1 MKKIFYMFLVLVLC
15 VPFISLYLNVYA
27 VDTDEQTEKQIVN
40 VGGIAKNDED
50 GVEVSKTIASGGLEN
65 YFDITLQIKTK
76 DSVKEIMR
84 PQDLAIVVVMD
95 VSNTMITN
103 RVDGT
108 SEPHGN
114 VSGVR
119 YPDYVAGLE
128 GDITRYAVAI
138 KAAEKFINEFASYSS
153 GLGDNV
159 VRKLGYVAFNTH
171 AHEVFGLS
179 DCKTTS
185 QASALIADMKT
196 DTEAIVEQE
205 LYSDRHDR
213 FTNIEA
219 GLAMANDML
228 ARAGNL
234 DNKYIIFLSDG
245 LPTTYIKSG
254 YNGYDPYDSSAT
266 TSTTG
271 SFYNNIRKKPC
282 TYGTSYSD
290 LAAIRART
298 KAQAAKTNGIKI
310 YSIGTGI
317 DNEHVT
323 LPAAYIADENS
334 KSKGF
339 SVVDTTTSTFEIG
352 STLEDL
358 HLWLKNSIGSGNY
371 YNATNETSLEEAYV
385 EIFKNIKDTISTS
398 VKASW
403 VAEDPMGVNG
413 NVENIEFVGL
423 YDDNNVLHDSLTKG
437 ETNQTDTA
445 SFADNKINWDLKISD
460 YEPEST
466 EGNYIY
472 RLKYRIR
479 LENELESFSPSAVYD
494 TNGVTKLS
502 YVVRVNGEL
511 SAEKE
516 IEFKIPS
523 VKGYLGHFDF
533 VKKSSQNGK
542 VLAGAKFELT
552 HDPDCECLDERV
564 HAQDAALKYEAVSD
578 ALGKVSFM
586 NIPSGHKYILT
597 EVTAPIDHLLSSN
610 TKKIEIRYSVVNGI
624 PDDYE
629 FINEIRKAN
638 LEISKLLEGNS
649 NDKDLFEIKVEA
661 WFEGIPLT
669 GTYKYKLNDSVDG
682 EIKINE
688 DIIKL
693 GNNNRLVIYD
703 LPVGAEY
710 KVTEITTNGYQ
721 VKYQVNSNE
730 IATGSIAI
738 CNSGT
743 SCRLEEGSSNI
754 VKIIN
759 YAEYIMPETGSC
771 GMLIFVIMGAIL
783 LITPVIYIGYGFFQ
797 DKKFDLAS

>member
-1 MKKIFYMFLVLVLC
+1 MKKLFYLFLVLVMCIPL
-15 VPFISLYLNVYA
+15 VSLYTSVYA
-27 VDTDEQTEKQIVN
+27 EDTDEQTRKQIVN
-40 VGGIAKNDED
+40 IGGITKNDED
-50 GVEVSKTIASGGLEN
+50 GVEVSKIITSGGLEN
-65 YFDITLQIKTK
+65 YFDITLQIKAK

-95 VSNTMITN
+95 VSNTMIQYN
-103 RVDGT
+103 VDNNLKNDF
-108 SEPHGN
+108 EQ
-114 VSGVR
+114 
-119 YPDYVAGLE
+119 YEAGKE
-128 GDITRYAVAI
+128 GDTTRYATAI
-138 KAAEKFINEFASYSS
+138 TAATKFINEFAGYSA
-153 GLGDNV
+153 GLEDNV
-159 VRKLGYVAFNTH
+159 VRKIGYVAFNTD
-171 AHEVFGLS
+171 AHKIFDLS
-179 DCKTTS
+179 TCKTE
-185 QASALIADMKT
+185 AEANNLIADMKA
-196 DTEAIVEQE
+196 DTEAIVEE
-205 LYSDRHDR
+205 KGYKSKDTRY
-213 FTNIEA
+213 TNIEA
-219 GLAMANDML
+219 GLAMAGDML
-228 ARAGNL
+228 ANAGAL

-245 LPTTYIKSG
+245 LPTTYIKTGYTGYVPVTSSG
-254 YNGYDPYDSSAT
+254 SESKNGY
-266 TSTTG
+266 
-271 SFYNNIRKKPC
+271 FYNEVTKNACKK
-282 TYGTSYSD
+282 GTNYSD
-290 LAAIRART
+290 RGAI
-298 KAQAAKTNGIKI
+298 KAKNKATAIKNAGVKI
-310 YSIGTGI
+310 YSVGTGI
-317 DNEHVT
+317 DDDFVNT
-323 LPAAYIADENS
+323 PAEMMATEKKYYSDNGKYPWYGSFI
-334 KSKGF
+334 
-339 SVVDTTTSTFEIG
+339 DTETQNYEIG
-352 STLEDL
+352 QSITDFQN
-358 HLWLKNSIGSGNY
+358 WLGNSIGSGNY
-371 YNATNETSLEEAYV
+371 YNATDRASLENAYV

-445 SFADNKINWDLKISD
+445 SFADNKINWDLKVSD
-460 YEPEST
+460 YEEEST

-472 RLKYRIR
+472 RLKYRVR
-479 LENELESFSPSAVYD
+479 LENELKSFSPSSVYD

-502 YVVRVNGEL
+502 YVVRVNGEMTG
-511 SAEKE
+511 EKE
-516 IEFKIPS
+516 IAFKIPS
-523 VKGYLGHFDF
+523 VKGYLGQFDF

-564 HAQDAALKYEAVSD
+564 HAQDENLKYEAVSD

-597 EVTAPIDHLLSSN
+597 EVTAPIDHILSSN
-610 TKKIEIRYSVVNGI
+610 TKKIEIRYSAVSGI

-649 NDKDLFEIKVEA
+649 NDEDLFEIKVEV
-661 WFEGIPLT
+661 WFEGVPLT

-693 GNNNRLVIYD
+693 GNNNKLVIYG

-730 IATGSIAI
+730 IASGSIAI

-743 SCRLEEGSSNI
+743 ACRLEEGNTNT

-759 YAEYIMPETGSC
+759 YAEYELPDTGGCS
-771 GMLIFVIMGAIL
+771 MLIMVIIGTL
-783 LITPVIYIGYGFFQ
+783 LLVIPVIYIGYGFYQ

>member
-1 MKKIFYMFLVLVLC
+1 MKKLFYLFLVLVMCIPL
-15 VPFISLYLNVYA
+15 VSLYTSVYA
-27 VDTDEQTEKQIVN
+27 EDTDEQTRKQIVN
-40 VGGIAKNDED
+40 IGGITKNDED
-50 GVEVSKTIASGGLEN
+50 GVEVSKTIASSGLEN

-95 VSNTMITN
+95 VSNTMIQYN
-103 RVDGT
+103 VDNNLKNDF
-108 SEPHGN
+108 EQ
-114 VSGVR
+114 
-119 YPDYVAGLE
+119 YEAGKE
-128 GDITRYAVAI
+128 GDTTRYATAI
-138 KAAEKFINEFASYSS
+138 TAATKFINEFAGYSA
-153 GLGDNV
+153 GLEDNV
-159 VRKLGYVAFNTH
+159 VRKIGYVAFNTD
-171 AHEVFGLS
+171 AHKVFDLS
-179 DCKTTS
+179 TCKTE
-185 QASALIADMKT
+185 AEANNLIADMKA
-196 DTEAIVEQE
+196 DTEAIVEE
-205 LYSDRHDR
+205 KGYKSKDTRY
-213 FTNIEA
+213 TNIEA
-219 GLAMANDML
+219 GLAMAGDML
-228 ARAGNL
+228 ANAGTL

-245 LPTTYIKSG
+245 LPTTYIKTGYTGYVPVTSSG
-254 YNGYDPYDSSAT
+254 SESKNGY
-266 TSTTG
+266 
-271 SFYNNIRKKPC
+271 FYNEVTKNACKK
-282 TYGTSYSD
+282 GTNYSD
-290 LAAIRART
+290 RGAI
-298 KAQAAKTNGIKI
+298 KAKNKATAIKNAGVKI
-310 YSIGTGI
+310 YSVGTGI
-317 DNEHVT
+317 DDDFVNT
-323 LPAAYIADENS
+323 PAEMMATENKYYS
-334 KSKGF
+334 DNGKYPYYGSF
-339 SVVDTTTSTFEIG
+339 IDTETKNYEIG
-352 STLEDL
+352 QSITDFQN
-358 HLWLKNSIGSGNY
+358 WLGNSIGSGNY
-371 YNATNETSLEEAYV
+371 YNATDRASLENAYV

-413 NVENIEFVGL
+413 DVENIEFVGL

-445 SFADNKINWDLKISD
+445 SFADNKINWDLKVSD
-460 YEPEST
+460 YEEEST

-472 RLKYRIR
+472 RLKYRVR
-479 LENELESFSPSAVYD
+479 LENELKSFSPSSVYD

-502 YVVRVNGEL
+502 YVVRVNGEMTG
-511 SAEKE
+511 EKE
-516 IEFKIPS
+516 IAFKIPS
-523 VKGYLGHFDF
+523 VKGYLGQFDF

-564 HAQDAALKYEAVSD
+564 HAQYENLKYEAVSD

-597 EVTAPIDHLLSSN
+597 EVTAPIDHILSSN
-610 TKKIEIRYSVVNGI
+610 TKKIEIRYSAVSGI

-638 LEISKLLEGNS
+638 LEISKILEGNS
-649 NDKDLFEIKVEA
+649 NDEDLFEIKVEA
-661 WFEGIPLT
+661 WFEGVPLT

-693 GNNNRLVIYD
+693 GNNNRLVIYG

-730 IATGSIAI
+730 IASGSIAI

-743 SCRLEEGSSNI
+743 ACRLEEGNTNT

-759 YAEYIMPETGSC
+759 YAEYELPDTGGCS
-771 GMLIFVIMGAIL
+771 MLIMVIICTL
-783 LITPVIYIGYGFFQ
+783 LLVIPVIYIGYGFYQ